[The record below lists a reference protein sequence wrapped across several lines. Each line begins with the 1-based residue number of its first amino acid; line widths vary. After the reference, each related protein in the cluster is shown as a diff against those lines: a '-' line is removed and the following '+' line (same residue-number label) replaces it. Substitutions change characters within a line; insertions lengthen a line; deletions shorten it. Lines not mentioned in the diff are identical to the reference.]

1 MVKDQQQLGSVL
13 VLTLLMIL
21 FLQYIAIAVVNSTNI
36 SSQIVGNFQRSQQLE
51 HAAKQVIDRV
61 INNTDHI
68 VNYSKYVN
76 AKGVF
81 HTFHTAETAT
91 GLTVKGIDFKCLD
104 LAPMESNIDCDLTN
118 KYWQLIIQIEDLN
131 SNTSLRVV
139 QGLYLAHLS
148 KKNSN
153 HVLQD
158 SQKIRYK
165 KLWWYEIKDF

>member
-21 FLQYIAIAVVNSTNI
+21 FLQYIAIAVFNSTNI

-51 HAAKQVIDRV
+51 KAVNQVIDRV
-61 INNTDHI
+61 INNKDHI
-68 VNYSKYVN
+68 LNYSKYVN
-76 AKGVF
+76 AEGVF
-81 HTFHTAETAT
+81 HTYFTAEIAS
-91 GLTVKGIDFKCLD
+91 GLTIKRIDFKCLD

-118 KYWQLIIQIEDLN
+118 KYWQLTIQIEHLN
-131 SNTSLRVV
+131 SHTALRVV

-153 HVLQD
+153 HVLQA